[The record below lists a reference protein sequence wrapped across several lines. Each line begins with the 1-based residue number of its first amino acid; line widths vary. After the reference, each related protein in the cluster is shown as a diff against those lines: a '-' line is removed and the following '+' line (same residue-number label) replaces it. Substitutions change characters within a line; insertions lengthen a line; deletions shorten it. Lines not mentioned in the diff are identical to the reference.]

1 MLLGLL
7 DASCLRLLTL
17 RLSLSDLK
25 ELGAKPHV
33 LSLEDCTVPDLTAML
48 TETKPDAV
56 VFSAGAGGKGDKSRT
71 RKVDYEGAVK
81 VYDAMESA
89 NVRRLLYVGAM
100 DIRDRQKP
108 KPEWYTSEDGEA
120 ELSCRRN
127 SQLICMQI
135 R

>member
-1 MLLGLL
+1 M
-7 DASCLRLLTL
+7 
-17 RLSLSDLK
+17 
-25 ELGAKPHV
+25 
-33 LSLEDCTVPDLTAML
+33 LSLEDCTVPDLTAL
-48 TETKPDAV
+48 LSETEPDAI

-81 VYDAMESA
+81 VYDAMESS

-108 KPEWYTSEDGEA
+108 KPEWYTSDDGEFQCNCSFSRK
-120 ELSCRRN
+120 LRRVQ
-127 SQLICMQI
+127 S